1 MLYFNTIRELAQ
13 KIAMCYFIIIQDKMA
28 LVKYL
33 KCLTSK
39 IEPIYTT
46 RTAEATAT
54 LKNTEEDI

>member
-1 MLYFNTIRELAQ
+1 
-13 KIAMCYFIIIQDKMA
+13 MCYFIIIQDKMA

-39 IEPIYTT
+39 IEPIYTA